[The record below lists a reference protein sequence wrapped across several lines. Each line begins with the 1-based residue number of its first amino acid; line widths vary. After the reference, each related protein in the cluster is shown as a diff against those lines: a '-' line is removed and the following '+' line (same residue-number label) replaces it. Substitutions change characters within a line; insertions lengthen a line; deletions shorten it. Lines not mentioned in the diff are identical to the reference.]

1 MGAQEF
7 DFATGK
13 VVNSGF
19 RQIVVLSGCEPSCEF
34 IEQYARGNRH
44 KFLGKSADLRQAL
57 ELVRKFKQGVFFLDA
72 DSDGVD
78 VLPLVKVLAEKA
90 PAFHVILMSQAPTK
104 ELLSQGKA
112 ARVAGFLVKPLS
124 IDAIE
129 KVMERIK
136 TPT

>member
-1 MGAQEF
+1 ML
-7 DFATGK
+7 
-13 VVNSGF
+13 F
-19 RQIVVLSGCEPSCEF
+19 RS
-34 IEQYARGNRH
+34 
-44 KFLGKSADLRQAL
+44 
-57 ELVRKFKQGVFFLDA
+57 
-72 DSDGVD
+72 
-78 VLPLVKVLAEKA
+78 VKVLAEKA